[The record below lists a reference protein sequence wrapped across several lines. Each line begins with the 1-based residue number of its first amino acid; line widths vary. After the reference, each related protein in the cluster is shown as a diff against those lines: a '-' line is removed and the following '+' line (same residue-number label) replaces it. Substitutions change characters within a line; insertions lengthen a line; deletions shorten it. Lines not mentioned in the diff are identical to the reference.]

1 MPSHIINPDTT
12 IYYLAGGSGTGPTL
26 IFLHFWGGSS
36 KTYSSVLSALPYQKT
51 LAIDFRGWGHSIGP
65 PTPSAYSV
73 LDHAKDVESLIQKLQ
88 IKKYILI
95 GHSMGAKVAQLIAGR
110 NQNPGLKGLILL
122 APAPPTPLI
131 LPEDMKEQQISAY
144 SCPEA
149 AEFVVRN
156 VLTSSPVSD
165 QQVKSLV
172 EDMLKGNE
180 YAKKAWPA
188 YAMGEDILE
197 QVRGIRTKVLVIVG
211 AKDKVEVLEK
221 VRKEVL
227 GNIMGAEL
235 KVLEGNGHLVL
246 VEKPEEVAELI
257 AGFVGS
263 L

>member
-188 YAMGEDILE
+188 YAMGEDMVELLE
-197 QVRGIRTKVLVIVG
+197 N
-211 AKDKVEVLEK
+211 

-235 KVLEGNGHLVL
+235 KILEGNGHLVL

>member
-1 MPSHIINPDTT
+1 
-12 IYYLAGGSGTGPTL
+12 
-26 IFLHFWGGSS
+26 
-36 KTYSSVLSALPYQKT
+36 
-51 LAIDFRGWGHSIGP
+51 
-65 PTPSAYSV
+65 
-73 LDHAKDVESLIQKLQ
+73 
-88 IKKYILI
+88 
-95 GHSMGAKVAQLIAGR
+95 MGAKVAQLIAGR

-235 KVLEGNGHLVL
+235 KILEGNGHLVL